1 MSGVFRG
8 DIFGFAIRPIPVN
21 RLGFG
26 GDTVLMTAVRL
37 TIRGVAFDVRC
48 VARRAFGLAV
58 VVVRRGRLVV
68 VFRAVRPDELERVD
82 FALDFRPLEL
92 ERLEERPREL
102 LDERPPELRPRLEDP
117 RRAIIPLTPLS
128 KQLRRQCR
136 RQLKLS

>member
-1 MSGVFRG
+1 MVLGNVN
-8 DIFGFAIRPIPVN
+8 FGFAIRPIPVN

-68 VFRAVRPDELERVD
+68 VFRAVRPDELDFVER
-82 FALDFRPLEL
+82 ALDFRPLEL

-136 RQLKLS
+136 RRLKLF